1 MAIVTEAATRVFW
14 MGVLNLGSNTVT
26 TTNTNTETMDTF
38 AAFPTCAPVLTEC
51 TWGGKHMS
59 MTYFSSSDKGCGEF
73 GKFEIKSWS
82 CVMFI
87 FLC

>member
-1 MAIVTEAATRVFW
+1 
-14 MGVLNLGSNTVT
+14 
-26 TTNTNTETMDTF
+26 
-38 AAFPTCAPVLTEC
+38 
-51 TWGGKHMS
+51 MS